1 MTLGEDYATTY
12 RPNLTLNRG
21 TDQNLVS
28 SQCDSQLE
36 VNHIFD
42 GVYNEKRVYL
52 MRDKGLGLLVNNV
65 DPNQGQS
72 SLMQY

>member
-1 MTLGEDYATTY
+1 MKITQQLIDHTEHCSV
-12 RPNLTLNRG
+12 NRG

-36 VNHIFD
+36 VNHTFD

-72 SLMQY
+72 